1 MDSIQEFKVSTSTY
15 KAEYGLATGG
25 VLTVVTKSGSN
36 QARGSGLLFFR
47 DKRITSEEYF
57 QEQNDITN
65 NLPAGTSKP
74 DYRRYQYGGTIG
86 GPIVQNKTH
95 FFFAVERTDEK
106 VFQTVVTRGLWP
118 TLDGAYQSK
127 QFRWTYTGKPG
138 ASGERRK
145 RKRRRT
151 RFRRRQLVDR
161 RSP

>member
-65 NLPAGTSKP
+65 HLPAGTSKP

-86 GPIVQNKTH
+86 GPIRKNKT
-95 FFFAVERTDEK
+95 FFFASYQGSKIRQSTT
-106 VFQTVVTRGLWP
+106 QTTSVPVAAWRSGDFRGVVH
-118 TLDGAYQSK
+118 
-127 QFRWTYTGKPG
+127 
-138 ASGERRK
+138 ASRSCDCRR
-145 RKRRRT
+145 
-151 RFRRRQLVDR
+151 
-161 RSP
+161 